1 MFEIYD
7 CIAVHDKCIIRDHV
21 RFTRGDRSCNT
32 LHASCQ
38 FVWRLLARRCL
49 GLGLGVGSP
58 RLNYSDSSAILGY
71 TATLFRRIFNFPHAC
86 QIQLDTNLSTT
97 TTSTMKLSAAIALT
111 AVGGAA
117 AFTATPSS
125 IRTSSALNMGGFLEG
140 KGKKITVRE
149 DEDAAMWFD
158 DGAGGRTPSEKPKK
172 EPVKKEPKKSGGF
185 KFPWDK

>member
-1 MFEIYD
+1 MVTPQLYSVESLAFHMR
-7 CIAVHDKCIIRDHV
+7 V
-21 RFTRGDRSCNT
+21 N
-32 LHASCQ
+32 
-38 FVWRLLARRCL
+38 LLL
-49 GLGLGVGSP
+49 THKS
-58 RLNYSDSSAILGY
+58 
-71 TATLFRRIFNFPHAC
+71 FHHK
-86 QIQLDTNLSTT
+86 
-97 TTSTMKLSAAIALT
+97 TSTMKLSAAIVLT

-125 IRTSSALNMGGFLEG
+125 IRTSALNMGGFLEG